1 MLNALN
7 RVERYRDLA
16 EGCRRLAA
24 IGFSNETRN
33 HYLRMA
39 EQNSPQQ
46 EVTMR
51 ARPKTIRA
59 LLIAGVAV
67 CAIASPLVNICV
79 IPAAAQAV
87 SLSVEFRTALE
98 PYGAWQHHR
107 RWGEVWIPS
116 RVARNWQPYTVGHWV
131 YSQDYGWYWAPDDQE
146 ADWGLVTYHYGRWV
160 VDDQFGWMW
169 IPGTEWGPGWVQWRH
184 GRQHVGWAPLPPDE
198 VMVEYREAPQFWVFV
213 RERDLVAPR
222 ITEVILPP
230 QERGVFFRDTI
241 VVNRTVVLQDRRFG
255 VNPGIPPT
263 YIAAAYGRPIPSYE
277 ISPRVFAGTA
287 NLPGAV
293 VVRADDFRNR
303 ERVREIARESTF
315 VRQTTN
321 TVAPAREL
329 PPLQPLGASERGRLG
344 ALPPR
349 AAQPGFTV
357 TGQNRPEGSNAP
369 ATSGREPPTGQS
381 PNPPAPSRQGA
392 APGQPLQQHGRE
404 GRPGAQGAAPSG
416 PGPAQGEL
424 RGNQGQRDQ
433 RNLREGRPVAP
444 NAPGTAPSISGIAP
458 GAQRNE
464 GPGGAQPGR
473 DQRNLREG
481 RPGSPLP
488 NAPSPSGEARRVP
501 EAGAPGERGPRNP
514 PPGGIEQRGGRDGS
528 GLVERGGRTGNLP
541 GRESGPGTSGAA
553 PSGRERELRNRPP
566 EGATS
571 PQELHGRERSGIESQ
586 GPRNQSAEGQRGATQ
601 RLAPAALSQPP
612 LAAGRGSSPGSE
624 APRSRAPAAEG
635 PRSQSPTTAG
645 AAPGAGRAA
654 PGGGGRREEQR

>member
-1 MLNALN
+1 MFKNSRQKEEGTML
-7 RVERYRDLA
+7 
-16 EGCRRLAA
+16 
-24 IGFSNETRN
+24 
-33 HYLRMA
+33 
-39 EQNSPQQ
+39 
-46 EVTMR
+46 

-59 LLIAGVAV
+59 LLIAVIAV
-67 CAIASPLVNICV
+67 CAIASPLVDISV
-79 IPAAAQAV
+79 VPAAAQAV
-87 SLSVEFRTALE
+87 SVSVEFRRALE

-116 RVARNWQPYTVGHWV
+116 RVARDWQPYTVGHWV
-131 YSQDYGWYWAPDDQE
+131 YSQDYGWYWAADDQE

-198 VMVEYREAPQFWVFV
+198 VMVEYRERPQFWVFV

-222 ITEVILPP
+222 IAEVILPQ
-230 QERGVFFRDTI
+230 QEREVFFRDTV

-263 YIAAAYGRPIPSYE
+263 YIAAAYGRPIPSYQ

-303 ERVREIARESTF
+303 ERIREIARGSTF

-329 PPLQPLGASERGRLG
+329 PPLQPLGANERGRLG

-369 ATSGREPPTGQS
+369 AMPVPQPPTSQS
-381 PNPPAPSRQGA
+381 PNRPAPSRQGA
-392 APGQPLQQHGRE
+392 APGQPLQQGRE
-404 GRPGAQGAAPSG
+404 GAQQRAAPE
-416 PGPAQGEL
+416 PAPAQGEL

-433 RNLREGRPVAP
+433 RSQREGRPVAP
-444 NAPGTAPSISGIAP
+444 NPPGAAPDTTGAAP

-464 GPGGAQPGR
+464 GPGDVRGAQPGR

-481 RPGSPLP
+481 RPGAPAP
-488 NAPSPSGEARRVP
+488 NALAPSAEGRRVP
-501 EAGAPGERGPRNP
+501 QAGP
-514 PPGGIEQRGGRDGS
+514 PS
-528 GLVERGGRTGNLP
+528 
-541 GRESGPGTSGAA
+541 TSGAT

-566 EGATS
+566 EGASS
-571 PQELHGRERSGIESQ
+571 PQELRGRERSGIENQS
-586 GPRNQSAEGQRGATQ
+586 PRNQNLGGERGAAQ
-601 RLAPAALSQPP
+601 RPAPAVPSRPSAVE
-612 LAAGRGSSPGSE
+612 RGPSPGLE

-635 PRSQSPTTAG
+635 PRPQSPTTG
-645 AAPGAGRAA
+645 AAPQGGRTVQ
-654 PGGGGRREEQR
+654 GGGGRREEQR

>member
-1 MLNALN
+1 
-7 RVERYRDLA
+7 
-16 EGCRRLAA
+16 
-24 IGFSNETRN
+24 
-33 HYLRMA
+33 
-39 EQNSPQQ
+39 
-46 EVTMR
+46 MR

-67 CAIASPLVNICV
+67 CAIANPLADIYVN
-79 IPAAAQAV
+79 PAAAQAV

-160 VDDQFGWMW
+160 ADDQFGWMW

-198 VMVEYREAPQFWVFV
+198 VIVEFREAPQFWVFV

-230 QERGVFFRDTI
+230 QEREVFFRDTAVI
-241 VVNRTVVLQDRRFG
+241 NRTVVLQDRRFA

-263 YIAAAYGRPIPSYE
+263 YIAAAYGRPIPSYQ

-293 VVRADDFRNR
+293 VVRGEDFRSR

-329 PPLQPLGASERGRLG
+329 PPLQPLGANEHGRLG
-344 ALPPR
+344 AVPPR

-369 ATSGREPPTGQS
+369 AMPVPQPPTSQS
-381 PNPPAPSRQGA
+381 PNRPAPSRQGA
-392 APGQPLQQHGRE
+392 APGQPLQQQGRE
-404 GRPGAQGAAPSG
+404 GRPGVQDSAPGAALPS
-416 PGPAQGEL
+416 PGPAQGAL
-424 RGNQGQRDQ
+424 RSNQGQRDQ
-433 RNLREGRPVAP
+433 PNLGEGRPAAP
-444 NAPGTAPSISGIAP
+444 NAAGTAPTTGAAP

-464 GPGGAQPGR
+464 GRGDVRGAQPGR
-473 DQRNLREG
+473 DQHGLREG
-481 RPGSPLP
+481 GPGAPSP
-488 NAPSPSGEARRVP
+488 NAPGPSGEGRRGP
-501 EAGAPGERGPRNP
+501 QAGALGP
-514 PPGGIEQRGGRDGS
+514 S
-528 GLVERGGRTGNLP
+528 
-541 GRESGPGTSGAA
+541 TSGAA
-553 PSGRERELRNRPP
+553 PSSRERELRTRPA
-566 EGATS
+566 EGAAS
-571 PQELHGRERSGIESQ
+571 PQEPRRRERSGIENQ
-586 GPRNQSAEGQRGATQ
+586 CPRNQNLGGERGAAQ
-601 RLAPAALSQPP
+601 RPAPAVPSQRPS
-612 LAAGRGSSPGSE
+612 AVERGPSPGLE

-635 PRSQSPTTAG
+635 PRPRSPTTG
-645 AAPGAGRAA
+645 AAPQGGRA
-654 PGGGGRREEQR
+654 PPETGGRREEQR

>member
-1 MLNALN
+1 
-7 RVERYRDLA
+7 
-16 EGCRRLAA
+16 
-24 IGFSNETRN
+24 
-33 HYLRMA
+33 
-39 EQNSPQQ
+39 
-46 EVTMR
+46 MR

-59 LLIAGVAV
+59 LLIAGIAV
-67 CAIASPLVNICV
+67 CAIASPLVDFSV
-79 IPAAAQAV
+79 VPAAAQAV
-87 SLSVEFRTALE
+87 SVSVEFRTALE
-98 PYGAWQHHR
+98 PYGAWQRHR

-116 RVARNWQPYTVGHWV
+116 RVARDWQPYTVGHWV
-131 YSQDYGWYWAPDDQE
+131 YSQDYGWYWAADDQE

-198 VMVEYREAPQFWVFV
+198 VMVEYRERPQFWVFV

-222 ITEVILPP
+222 IAEVILPQ
-230 QERGVFFRDTI
+230 QEREVFFRDTA
-241 VVNRTVVLQDRRFG
+241 VVNRTVVLEDHRFG

-263 YIAAAYGRPIPSYE
+263 YIAAAYGRPIPSYQ
-277 ISPRVFAGTA
+277 ILPRVFAGTA

-329 PPLQPLGASERGRLG
+329 PPLQPIGASERGRLG

-369 ATSGREPPTGQS
+369 ATPGTERPTGQP
-381 PNPPAPSRQGA
+381 PNRPASSRQGT
-392 APGQPLQQHGRE
+392 APGQPLQQQGRE
-404 GRPGAQGAAPSG
+404 GRPGAEGAAPPG

-444 NAPGTAPSISGIAP
+444 NAPGTTGAAP
-458 GAQRNE
+458 GTQRNE
-464 GPGGAQPGR
+464 GPGDVRGAQPGR

-481 RPGSPLP
+481 RPGAPSP
-488 NAPSPSGEARRVP
+488 NAPDAFGEGRRAP
-501 EAGAPGERGPRNP
+501 QAGAPGERGPRNP
-514 PPGGIEQRGGRDGS
+514 PPGAIEQRGGRDGS
-528 GLVERGGRTGNLP
+528 GLVERGGRTGNPP
-541 GRESGPGTSGAA
+541 GRESGPSTNGAA

-566 EGATS
+566 EGAAS
-571 PQELHGRERSGIESQ
+571 PQELRGRERSGIETQS
-586 GPRNQSAEGQRGATQ
+586 PRNQNLGGERGAAQ
-601 RLAPAALSQPP
+601 RPAPAVPSQRPS
-612 LAAGRGSSPGSE
+612 AVERGPSPSLE
-624 APRSRAPAAEG
+624 APRSRAPAVEG
-635 PRSQSPTTAG
+635 PRPQSPTTG
-645 AAPGAGRAA
+645 AAPQGSRAP

>member
-1 MLNALN
+1 MLDALN
-7 RVERYRDLA
+7 RSERYRDLA
-16 EGCRRLAA
+16 ERCRRLAA
-24 IGFSNETRN
+24 IGFSIETRN

-39 EQNSPQQ
+39 EQNSLQQ

-67 CAIASPLVNICV
+67 CAIASPLADIYVN
-79 IPAAAQAV
+79 PAAAQAV

-116 RVARNWQPYTVGHWV
+116 RVARDWRPYTFGHWV

-160 VDDQFGWMW
+160 ADDQFGWMW

-198 VMVEYREAPQFWVFV
+198 VMVEYRERPQFWVFV

-222 ITEVILPP
+222 ITEVILPQ
-230 QERGVFFRDTI
+230 QEREVFFRDTA
-241 VVNRTVVLQDRRFG
+241 VVNRTVVLEDHRFG

-263 YIAAAYGRPIPSYE
+263 YIAAAYGRPIPSYQ

-369 ATSGREPPTGQS
+369 ATPGTEPPTGQS
-381 PNPPAPSRQGA
+381 PNRPAPSRQGV
-392 APGQPLQQHGRE
+392 APGQPLQQQGRE
-404 GRPGAQGAAPSG
+404 GRPGAQGATPPG

-433 RNLREGRPVAP
+433 RNLREGRPGVQGVAP
-444 NAPGTAPSISGIAP
+444 S
-458 GAQRNE
+458 
-464 GPGGAQPGR
+464 GPGPAQGELR
-473 DQRNLREG
+473 GNQGQHDQRNLREG
-481 RPGSPLP
+481 RPVAP
-488 NAPSPSGEARRVP
+488 NAPGNAPS
-501 EAGAPGERGPRNP
+501 
-514 PPGGIEQRGGRDGS
+514 
-528 GLVERGGRTGNLP
+528 
-541 GRESGPGTSGAA
+541 TSGIA
-553 PSGRERELRNRPP
+553 P
-566 EGATS
+566 
-571 PQELHGRERSGIESQ
+571 
-586 GPRNQSAEGQRGATQ
+586 
-601 RLAPAALSQPP
+601 
-612 LAAGRGSSPGSE
+612 
-624 APRSRAPAAEG
+624 
-635 PRSQSPTTAG
+635 
-645 AAPGAGRAA
+645 
-654 PGGGGRREEQR
+654 